1 MKERMKVMRRWIAAA
16 LVFAMCA
23 TVPGAG
29 AEAGAAAK
37 PKISKSKL
45 TFAAKGKKQTLK
57 VTKASGAKLTW
68 KSSNKKVAVVTKK
81 AKYTAQVKAKAE
93 GKAVISCKVKK
104 RRKVYTLKCNV
115 TVKGATKKNTTATP
129 ATATPAPAEGNTVT
143 ATPAEGGTETAP
155 ASQTPSV
162 PEETPHLDSDSM
174 LERFH
179 GIFTYMGSSLNYNGW
194 RGNKDLQDEKTLNFV
209 KKHFNS
215 FTLEDEM
222 KPDYVFTSDWG
233 SPVLI
238 SIDEAEKL
246 GYDIPM
252 DYLDEKVPK
261 LRFDN
266 LDKALEAAYKNGL
279 KMRAHTLVWHQQT
292 PAWFFSTDYEN
303 RETTTPEY
311 MDGRMEFY
319 IRTVMRHM
327 MDKEKELTGANG
339 TIIYVWDVVNEYLH
353 RTNAPSQKSW
363 ADVYGDMGME
373 PSYVKRAF
381 EIAYEMLEEYG
392 VQDQVVLYN
401 NDYDN
406 FKCADDIVKLV
417 SFINKDKKI
426 CGGIGMQSHL
436 DINLPTVE
444 QYGAVLDKYLATG
457 LEVQITELDVTINCD
472 EIDDAHPYKDKGETN
487 EDQAAFIGDFMRMVV
502 KKQKGRD
509 KTVNPKGITGITI
522 WGLVDSY
529 SWRKE
534 MKPLL
539 FDMDTDS
546 PNPEFEPKPSFYAFM
561 DAAKAWFE

>member
-1 MKERMKVMRRWIAAA
+1 MKVMRRWTAAMLA
-16 LVFAMCA
+16 FAMCVTA
-23 TVPGAG
+23 LGASG
-29 AEAGAAAK
+29 DAAAAAK

-45 TFAAKGKKQTLK
+45 TLASKGKSRILK
-57 VTKASGAKLTW
+57 VTRASGAKLTW
-68 KSSNKKVAVVTKK
+68 RTSNKKVAAVKKK
-81 AKYTAQVKAKAE
+81 AKYTAKVTAKAK

-104 RRKVYTLKCNV
+104 GKKSYTLKCNV
-115 TVKGATKKNTTATP
+115 TVNGAKKKNS
-129 ATATPAPAEGNTVT
+129 TPAPTTNNAVTAAPVTNNTVT
-143 ATPAEGGTETAP
+143 AAP
-155 ASQTPSV
+155 AATSTAAPAV

-179 GIFTYMGSSLNYNGW
+179 GIFTYMGSSLNYDGW
-194 RGNKDLQDEKTLNFV
+194 RGNKDLQDEKTLAFV

-222 KPDYVFTSDWG
+222 KPDSVFVRNWG
-233 SPVLI
+233 SPTLI

-246 GYDIPM
+246 GYDIPI
-252 DYLDEKVPK
+252 DYIDEKVPK
-261 LRFDN
+261 LNFDK

-292 PAWFFSTDYEN
+292 PDWFFSTDYAN
-303 RETTTPEY
+303 REVTTPEY
-311 MDGRMEFY
+311 MDGRLEFY

-353 RTNAPSQKSW
+353 RTNAPSPKSW
-363 ADVYGDMGME
+363 ADVYGDMGLE
-373 PSYVKRAF
+373 PTYVKRAF

-392 VQDQVVLYN
+392 VEDKVILYN

-417 SFINKDKKI
+417 AFINKDRKI

-472 EIDDAHPYKDKGETN
+472 VVDDAHPYKDKGETN
-487 EDQAAFIGDFMRMVV
+487 EDQAAFMGDFMRMVV

-509 KTVNPKGITGITI
+509 RTVNPKGITGITI

-539 FDMDTDS
+539 FDMDQDS
-546 PNPEFEPKPSFYAFM
+546 TNPVFQPKPSFYTFM

>member
-1 MKERMKVMRRWIAAA
+1 MKRWTAAM
-16 LVFAMCA
+16 LVFAMCT
-23 TVPGAG
+23 TVPGVYG
-29 AEAGAAAK
+29 EAAAAK

-45 TFAAKGKKQTLK
+45 TLASKGKKQTLK
-57 VTKASGAKLTW
+57 VTRASGAKLTW
-68 KSSNKKVAVVTKK
+68 KSSKKKVATVKKK
-81 AKYTAQVKAKAE
+81 AKYTAVVTAKSK

-104 RRKVYTLKCNV
+104 GKKSYTLKCD
-115 TVKGATKKNTTATP
+115 VKVNEPAKKNTGAAVKNTTQ
-129 ATATPAPAEGNTVT
+129 PAPVTPNTVT
-143 ATPAEGGTETAP
+143 PPPAANSTA
-155 ASQTPSV
+155 TPSV

-179 GIFTYMGSSLNYNGW
+179 GIFTYMGSSLNYDGW
-194 RGNKDLQDEKTLNFV
+194 RGNRDLQDEKTLNFV

-222 KPDYVFTSDWG
+222 KPDSVFVRDWG

-238 SIDEAEKL
+238 SIEEAEKL
-246 GYDIPM
+246 GYDIPLN
-252 DYLDEKVPK
+252 YIDEKVPQLNFEK
-261 LRFDN
+261 

-292 PAWFFSTDYEN
+292 PAWFFSTDYEDK
-303 RETTTPEY
+303 EITTPEY

-327 MDKEKELTGANG
+327 MDQEKKLTGANG

-353 RTNAPSQKSW
+353 RTNAPSEKSW
-363 ADVYGDMGME
+363 ADVYGDMGLE
-373 PSYVKRAF
+373 PTYVKRAF
-381 EIAYEMLEEYG
+381 EIAYGVLVEYG

-417 SFINKDKKI
+417 AFINKDRKI

-436 DINLPTVE
+436 DVNLPTVE

-472 EIDDAHPYKDKGETN
+472 VVDDAHPYQDKGETN
-487 EDQAAFIGDFMRMVV
+487 EDQAAFMGNFMRMLV

-509 KTVNPKGITGITI
+509 RTVNPKGITGITI

-539 FDMDTDS
+539 FDMDLNS
-546 PNPEFEPKPSFYAFM
+546 PNPAYEPKPSFYTFM